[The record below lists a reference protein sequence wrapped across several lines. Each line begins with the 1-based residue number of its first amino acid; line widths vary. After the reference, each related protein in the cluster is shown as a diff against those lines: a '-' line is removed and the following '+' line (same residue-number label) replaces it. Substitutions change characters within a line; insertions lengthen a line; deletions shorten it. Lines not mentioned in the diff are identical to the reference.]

1 MTDQPAAET
10 APSETAP
17 SETAGTDAP
26 AAPASRSIA
35 PTGQLTNAKDHAPRP
50 GFRSPPNNNT
60 KAQKPAPK
68 KRK

>member
-10 APSETAP
+10 ASETAAA
-17 SETAGTDAP
+17 ETAAAET

-35 PTGQLTNAKDHAPRP
+35 PTGLLTNAKDHAPRP

-60 KAQKPAPK
+60 KAQKSAPK